1 MHEYTA
7 LRQLLKQHTGLDLA
21 RYRPDQIERR
31 LLGAL
36 HRMGLRSPEEFVS
49 RARQDPALL
58 ADLVDRLTVHV
69 SEFFR
74 NPELFEVLQRRVLPE
89 LLAHFRELRVWSAG
103 CSHGAE
109 AYSVGILLLEL
120 DPSGG
125 WSVLG
130 TDIDRRVLRQAEEG
144 IYGEP
149 DVRNVSP
156 QRRARFFVREQDRW
170 RVSPELRRRVRFRR
184 HDLLSDPFGG
194 PWHLILCRNVVIY
207 FTEEAKQDLYRRFHQ
222 ALAPCG
228 YLFVGAAEQ
237 IFAARE
243 MGFEPVSPF
252 FYRRARGRRSGA

>member
-1 MHEYTA
+1 MREYA
-7 LRQLLKQHTGLDLA
+7 ILMDLLKQRTGLDLTQ
-21 RYRPDQIERR
+21 YRPDQVERR

-36 HRMGLRSPEEFVS
+36 HRMGVRSPEEFVT
-49 RARQDPALL
+49 RAGQDPSLL

-89 LLAHFRELRVWSAG
+89 LRARFRDLRVWSAG

-144 IYGEP
+144 VYGEQ
-149 DVRNVSP
+149 DVRNVSMP
-156 QRRARFFVREQDRW
+156 RRARFFVRVQDRW
-170 RVSPELRRRVRFRR
+170 QVGPELRQRVRFRR

-207 FTEEAKQDLYRRFHQ
+207 FTEEAKQELYRRFHQ
-222 ALAPCG
+222 VLVPGG

-237 IFAARE
+237 IFGARE
-243 MGFEPVSPF
+243 MGFEPVYPF
-252 FYRRARGRRSGA
+252 FYRKALGRKCGA